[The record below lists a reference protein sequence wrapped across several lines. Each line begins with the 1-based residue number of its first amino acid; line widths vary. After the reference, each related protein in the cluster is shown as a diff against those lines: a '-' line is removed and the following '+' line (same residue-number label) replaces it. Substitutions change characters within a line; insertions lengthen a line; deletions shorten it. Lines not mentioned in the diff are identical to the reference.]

1 MSKQKIKDI
10 IVFHKYTTINANHK
24 KAFVLLDMNNTFFN
38 IKNYI
43 KEKYPKVP
51 IEIVNEGMGDR

>member
-10 IVFHKYTTINANHK
+10 IVFGKYTTINVNHK
-24 KAFVLLDMNNTFFN
+24 KTVVLLDMNNTFFN

>member
-1 MSKQKIKDI
+1 MTKKIENI
-10 IVFHKYTTINANHK
+10 IVFHKYKPININHQ
-24 KAFVLLDMNNTFFN
+24 KAVVLLDMNNTLWN

-43 KEKYPKVP
+43 KEKHPNIK

>member
-1 MSKQKIKDI
+1 MSKQKIEDVI
-10 IVFHKYTTINANHK
+10 LFHKHK
-24 KAFVLLDMNNTFFN
+24 SIKNEKVVVLLDMNNTFFN

-51 IEIVNEGMGDR
+51 IEIINEGMGDR

>member
-10 IVFHKYTTINANHK
+10 IVFGKYTTINVNHK
-24 KAFVLLDMNNTFFN
+24 KTVVLLDMNNTFFN

-51 IEIVNEGMGDR
+51 IEIVNEGRGEK

>member
-1 MSKQKIKDI
+1 MTKKIKDMI
-10 IVFHKYTTINANHK
+10 IFDKITDVRTEK
-24 KAFVLLDMNNTFFN
+24 KIILLDMNNTLWN

-43 KEKYPKVP
+43 KEKHPNIK